1 MKKSMFGGLSN
12 YWQQVNEWFFRT
24 ADRALDEAYKAA
36 LKIKA
41 IEDEHFGGQK
51 ISFPPN
57 SPNNSITKYFQADL
71 TKYLN
76 IAKLRLAEFQT
87 SRTLNSGNIDDPA
100 KDSNDEITSINTY
113 ISDIDAE
120 ARILE
125 KLQFID
131 EILDRYSDHDDS
143 SDLVPS
149 LPATSR
155 SIAPAVSP
163 AVIKSLT
170 PPPPKKN
177 NVLIDR
183 SVVNAFKKIKQ
194 DLDPQAE
201 QEVVQTFRSSKNRTK
216 DALRFVLTLV
226 IAPLIVHLLM
236 KTIVVGPII
245 DAYYPRTNHGDI
257 FLNQNLE
264 KEALEELEQFDR
276 HLKFQMMTGLAPEIS
291 AQEIEKKIKEKAAE
305 IKSDFSRQSTNAIKN
320 WFADAAAIMIFAL
333 IISKS
338 KRQIA
343 NLMEFIDSIVSG
355 VSDTAKAFVIILLTD
370 IFVGFH
376 SPHGWEILLEGLA
389 MHLGIPESRSFN
401 SLFIA
406 IIPVM
411 IDTIFK
417 YWIFRYLSGQSP
429 SAVATFKT
437 MNE

>member
-1 MKKSMFGGLSN
+1 MKKPMFGGIAN

-24 ADRALDEAYKAA
+24 ADRALDEAYKSA

-57 SPNNSITKYFQADL
+57 SPDNSITKYFQADL

-87 SRTLNSGNIDDPA
+87 SRTINSNKVDDPA
-100 KDSNDEITSINTY
+100 KNSEFTSINTY

-131 EILDRYSDHDDS
+131 EVLDRYSDHQDS
-143 SDLVPS
+143 SNIVAPS
-149 LPATSR
+149 LPATSYQ
-155 SIAPAVSP
+155 IAPATNP
-163 AVIKSLT
+163 AVLKNRILDS
-170 PPPPKKN
+170 PPPKKS

-183 SVVNAFKKIKQ
+183 SIVNAFKKIQQ
-194 DLDPQAE
+194 DLDPRAE

-216 DALRFVLTLV
+216 DALRFVLTLM
-226 IAPLIVHLLM
+226 IAPLIVHLLT
-236 KTIVVGPII
+236 KTIIFGPVI
-245 DAYYPRTNHGDI
+245 DAYYPRNHNNI
-257 FLNQNLE
+257 FINQALE
-264 KEALEELEQFDR
+264 KEALEELDQFER
-276 HLKFQMMTGLAPEIS
+276 HLRFQMITGLAPKVSATEIS
-291 AQEIEKKIKEKAAE
+291 EKVQEKATE
-305 IKSDFSRQSTNAIKN
+305 IKKDFIYQSTNAIKN
-320 WFADAAAIMIFAL
+320 WFADACSIGAFAL
-333 IISKS
+333 IIIKS
-338 KRQIA
+338 KRQLA
-343 NLMEFIDSIVSG
+343 NLMEFMDTLISG
-355 VSDTAKAFVIILLTD
+355 LSDTAKAFIIILMTD
-370 IFVGFH
+370 TFVGFH

-389 MHLGIPESRSFN
+389 GHLGIPESRSFN

-406 IIPVM
+406 TFPVFL
-411 IDTIFK
+411 DTIFK

>member
-1 MKKSMFGGLSN
+1 MFGGLSN

-51 ISFPPN
+51 ISFPTN
-57 SPNNSITKYFQADL
+57 SPNNSITTYFQADL

-76 IAKLRLAEFQT
+76 IARLRLAEFQT
-87 SRTLNSGNIDDPA
+87 SRTINPKTFEDPVN
-100 KDSNDEITSINTY
+100 DSSLVSINPY
-113 ISDIDAE
+113 VSDIE
-120 ARILE
+120 TEVRILE

-131 EILDRYSDHDDS
+131 QILDRYSDNES
-143 SDLVPS
+143 VTS
-149 LPATSR
+149 LPIAS
-155 SIAPAVSP
+155 SITPAQPAVL
-163 AVIKSLT
+163 KSFNLD
-170 PPPPKKN
+170 PPLPKKN

-183 SVVNAFKKIKQ
+183 SVVNAFKKIQ
-194 DLDPQAE
+194 LDLNPQGE
-201 QEVVQTFRSSKNRTK
+201 QEVAQTFRTSKNRTR
-216 DALRFVLTLV
+216 DALRFVLTLT

-236 KTIVVGPII
+236 KTIIVGPIV
-245 DAYYPRTNHGDI
+245 DVYYPRTTHGDV

-264 KEALEELEQFDR
+264 KEALEELEQFER
-276 HLKFQMMTGLAPEIS
+276 HLKFQMITGLIPKIS
-291 AQEIEKKIKEKAAE
+291 AKEVEEKVKEQAEDIKK
-305 IKSDFSRQSTNAIKN
+305 DFIFKSTNAVKN
-320 WFADAAAIMIFAL
+320 WFADLTAIVAFIL
-333 IISKS
+333 IITNS

-343 NLMEFIDSIVSG
+343 NLMEFIDNIVSG
-355 VSDTAKAFVIILLTD
+355 VSDTAKAFIIILLTD
-370 IFVGFH
+370 TFVGFH

-389 MHLGIPESRSFN
+389 EHLGIPESRSFN

-406 IIPVM
+406 TFPVFL
-411 IDTIFK
+411 DTIFK

>member
-1 MKKSMFGGLSN
+1 MKNSMFGGLSN

-57 SPNNSITKYFQADL
+57 SPNNSITTYFQADL

-76 IAKLRLAEFQT
+76 IARLRLAEFQT
-87 SRTLNSGNIDDPA
+87 SRTINPRTPENPA
-100 KDSNDEITSINTY
+100 NDSSLVSINPY
-113 ISDIDAE
+113 VSDIEAE

-131 EILDRYSDHDDS
+131 QILDRYSDNDS
-143 SDLVPS
+143 ELVTS
-149 LPATSR
+149 LPIVSN
-155 SIAPAVSP
+155 IAPAKPSILP
-163 AVIKSLT
+163 TFNLT
-170 PPPPKKN
+170 PPPAKKN

-183 SVVNAFKKIKQ
+183 SVVNAFKKIQ
-194 DLDPQAE
+194 LDLNPQAE
-201 QEVVQTFRSSKNRTK
+201 QEVVQSFRTSKNRTR
-216 DALRFVLTLV
+216 DALRFVLTLM

-236 KTIVVGPII
+236 KTIIIGPII
-245 DAYYPRTNHGDI
+245 DIYYPRTNHGDV
-257 FLNQNLE
+257 FLNHNLE
-264 KEALEELEQFDR
+264 KEALEELEQFER
-276 HLKFQMMTGLAPEIS
+276 HLKFQRITGLVPEIS
-291 AQEIEKKIKEKAAE
+291 AHEIEEKVKEKAEE
-305 IKSDFSRQSTNAIKN
+305 IKKDFIFKSTNSVKN
-320 WFADAAAIMIFAL
+320 WFADLTAIVAFA
-333 IISKS
+333 IIITKS
-338 KRQIA
+338 KRQLA
-343 NLMEFIDSIVSG
+343 NLMEFIDSIISG
-355 VSDTAKAFVIILLTD
+355 VSDTAKAFIIILLTD
-370 IFVGFH
+370 TFVGFH

-389 MHLGIPESRSFN
+389 EHLGIPESRSFN

-406 IIPVM
+406 TFPVFL
-411 IDTIFK
+411 DTIFK

>member
-1 MKKSMFGGLSN
+1 MKNSMFGGLSN

-57 SPNNSITKYFQADL
+57 SPNNSITTYFQADL
-71 TKYLN
+71 AKYLN
-76 IAKLRLAEFQT
+76 IARLRLAEFQT
-87 SRTLNSGNIDDPA
+87 SRTINPRTPEDPA
-100 KDSNDEITSINTY
+100 NDSSLVSINPY
-113 ISDIDAE
+113 VSDIEAE

-131 EILDRYSDHDDS
+131 QILDRYSDNDS
-143 SDLVPS
+143 ELVTS
-149 LPATSR
+149 LP
-155 SIAPAVSP
+155 IASNIVPAQPAVL
-163 AVIKSLT
+163 KSFNLA

-183 SVVNAFKKIKQ
+183 SVVNAFKKIQQ
-194 DLDPQAE
+194 DLNPQAE
-201 QEVVQTFRSSKNRTK
+201 QEVVQTFRTSKNRTR
-216 DALRFVLTLV
+216 DALRFVLTLT

-245 DAYYPRTNHGDI
+245 DVYYPRTNHGDV

-264 KEALEELEQFDR
+264 KEALEELEQFER
-276 HLKFQMMTGLAPEIS
+276 HLKFQMITGLVPEIS
-291 AQEIEKKIKEKAAE
+291 AKEVEEKVKEQAEE
-305 IKSDFSRQSTNAIKN
+305 IKKDFIFKSTNAVKN
-320 WFADAAAIMIFAL
+320 WFADATAIIAFA
-333 IISKS
+333 IIITKS
-338 KRQIA
+338 KRQLA
-343 NLMEFIDSIVSG
+343 NLMEFIDSIISG
-355 VSDTAKAFVIILLTD
+355 VSDTAKAFIIILLTD
-370 IFVGFH
+370 TFVGFH
-376 SPHGWEILLEGLA
+376 SPHGWEILLQGLA
-389 MHLGIPESRSFN
+389 EHLGIPESHSFN

-406 IIPVM
+406 TFPVFL
-411 IDTIFK
+411 DTIFK

>member
-1 MKKSMFGGLSN
+1 MFGGLSN

-41 IEDEHFGGQK
+41 IEDEHFGGQR

-57 SPNNSITKYFQADL
+57 SPHNSITTYFQADL
-71 TKYLN
+71 AKYLN
-76 IAKLRLAEFQT
+76 IARLRLAEFQT
-87 SRTLNSGNIDDPA
+87 SRTINPRAPEDPA
-100 KDSNDEITSINTY
+100 NDSGLVSINPY
-113 ISDIDAE
+113 VSDIEAE

-131 EILDRYSDHDDS
+131 QILDRYSDNDAE
-143 SDLVPS
+143 LVTTS
-149 LPATSR
+149 LPVVS
-155 SIAPAVSP
+155 SITPAKPSVLQSFTPTTQP
-163 AVIKSLT
+163 AKKS
-170 PPPPKKN
+170 

-183 SVVNAFKKIKQ
+183 SVVNAFKKIQQ
-194 DLDPQAE
+194 DLNPQAE
-201 QEVVQTFRSSKNRTK
+201 QEVVQTFRNSKNRTR
-216 DALRFVLTLV
+216 DSLRFVLTLT
-226 IAPLIVHLLM
+226 IAPLIVHLLV
-236 KTIVVGPII
+236 KTIVVGPIV
-245 DAYYPRTNHGDI
+245 DFYYPRTNHGDV

-264 KEALEELEQFDR
+264 KEALEELEQFER
-276 HLKFQMMTGLAPEIS
+276 HLKFQMITGLVPEIS
-291 AQEIEKKIKEKAAE
+291 AKEVEGKVKEQAEE
-305 IKSDFSRQSTNAIKN
+305 IKKSFIFKSTNAVKN
-320 WFADAAAIMIFAL
+320 WFADATAIIAFAL
-333 IISKS
+333 IITNS

-370 IFVGFH
+370 TFVGFH

-389 MHLGIPESRSFN
+389 THLGIPESHSFN

-406 IIPVM
+406 TFPVFL
-411 IDTIFK
+411 DTIFK